1 MLYCVTNGPAH
12 APTVPL
18 APSAGSVFVRS
29 FAQVMADCALPC
41 LASQSGAFTVCV
53 LFASFIMH
61 YALLRAL
68 SFDLINSGE
77 HCALQLTQ
85 PIIFNETIMNHPW
98 SSAVVN
104 RQASI
109 LNMNY
114 ESIMKPIMIMLQNSR
129 LQSPLR
135 NRQSHPRIIRR
146 CQSRCQSPLVNQSS
160 TNHSR

>member
-1 MLYCVTNGPAH
+1 V
-12 APTVPL
+12 PTVL
-18 APSAGSVFVRS
+18 SLVSSAASVFAS
-29 FAQVMADCALPC
+29 SLGQFMDSALHC

-146 CQSRCQSPLVNQSS
+146 CQSRCQSPLVNQ
-160 TNHSR
+160 